1 MSKQV
6 EPCICPHFFN
16 THLAKPDAMSSRF
29 LNFFCHPQRLNQVR
43 VYLLPR
49 GAQDLDV
56 VPDNVIA
63 IATTTQM
70 LTMRSSLSGACA
82 GGIDDLGD

>member
-1 MSKQV
+1 
-6 EPCICPHFFN
+6 
-16 THLAKPDAMSSRF
+16 MSSRF

-43 VYLLPR
+43 V
-49 GAQDLDV
+49 DLDV

-63 IATTTQM
+63 IATTQM